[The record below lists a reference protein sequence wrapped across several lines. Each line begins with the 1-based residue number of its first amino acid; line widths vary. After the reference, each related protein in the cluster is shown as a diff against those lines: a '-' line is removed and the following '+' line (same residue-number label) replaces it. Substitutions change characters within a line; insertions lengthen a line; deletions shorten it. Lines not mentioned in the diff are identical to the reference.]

1 MAFEMPITISE
12 AKKIIG
18 CSTKDIMDAISAG
31 KVRQARGRS
40 DRISPKLD
48 PWSFRQFCRDV
59 YGITVERLP
68 ERRKRNGGDR
78 PPVLFSKKA
87 LKHRKRKTN
96 GKWG

>member
-18 CSTKDIMDAISAG
+18 CSTKDIMDAISTG
-31 KVRQARGRS
+31 KVLQARGRN
-40 DRISPKLD
+40 DRVRPKLD
-48 PWSFRQFCRDV
+48 PWSFRQFCKDV

-68 ERRKRNGGDR
+68 ERRKRMNQDR
-78 PPVLFSKKA
+78 PVLFSKKA
-87 LKHRKRKTN
+87 LKNKKRKCN